1 MIKLSEQVREK
12 EEQILVEK
20 DKLTTERDRKLQKQ
34 IQQRADMVLN
44 QQK

>member
-12 EEQILVEK
+12 EEHILVEK
-20 DKLTTERDRKLQKQ
+20 DKLTAERDRKLQKQ